1 MKGDRIIDRLDVFMR
16 HKGYSDTFVQ
26 SECGLS
32 NGTLNKSRAEGRD
45 LSRRATESVLN
56 KFQEINRVW
65 LTTGIGEMLLTESPP
80 PNEPPAEPPDN
91 DTILIPVVNLDSR
104 GGTAYNE
111 EVNTDTYVTGRLPF
125 PTSIAH
131 QGDVVIPIYGDS
143 MEPTYKAGSMVL
155 IREVELWREY
165 LELGCTYVIGL
176 VDDRRIIKTIMA
188 GSDTQH
194 FMLVSINPAYQP
206 QEIDKK
212 IIRSVWR
219 VIVSVR
225 REAL

>member
-1 MKGDRIIDRLDVFMR
+1 MDNSDNTVKGRLKAYLSANNITMAEFGRRIGVSSAYITSMRKSIQPDKVERIKEEFPDLDID
-16 HKGYSDTFVQ
+16 
-26 SECGLS
+26 
-32 NGTLNKSRAEGRD
+32 
-45 LSRRATESVLN
+45 
-56 KFQEINRVW
+56 W
-65 LTTGIGEMLLTESPP
+65 LLTGVKDDNSPP
-80 PNEPPAEPPDN
+80 IKTS
-91 DTILIPVVNLDSR
+91 DTILVPVASPDSI
-104 GGTAYNE
+104 GGTRFNE
-111 EVNTDTYVTGRLPF
+111 EVNTEEYINGYLPF

-131 QGDVVIPIYGDS
+131 QGDVVVPIYGDS

-176 VDDRRIIKTIMA
+176 VDDRRIIKTVMA
-188 GSDTQH
+188 GSDTKH
-194 FMLVSINPAYQP
+194 LLLVSINPAYEP

-225 REAL
+225 RETL

>member
-1 MKGDRIIDRLDVFMR
+1 MGQTIKERTIEFIKYKNISVKEFEIR
-16 HKGYSDTFVQ
+16 
-26 SECGLS
+26 CGLS
-32 NGTLNKSRAEGRD
+32 NGYVANMRKGYSAEKLKDVLSAYPELNRDWLLYNEGGMIKEQP
-45 LSRRATESVLN
+45 TE
-56 KFQEINRVW
+56 
-65 LTTGIGEMLLTESPP
+65 P
-80 PNEPPAEPPDN
+80 PPDN

-104 GGTAYNE
+104 GGMAYNE
-111 EVNTDTYVTGRLPF
+111 EVQTETYVTGRLPF

-176 VDDRRIIKTIMA
+176 IDDRRLIKTVMA
-188 GSDTQH
+188 GNDTDH
-194 FMLVSINPAYQP
+194 FLLVSINPSYQP
-206 QEIDKK
+206 QEIAKS

-225 REAL
+225 RESL

>member
-1 MKGDRIIDRLDVFMR
+1 MDAYMS

-45 LSRRATESVLN
+45 LSRRATEAILN

-65 LTTGIGEMLLTESPP
+65 LTTGVGEMLLTASPP
-80 PNEPPAEPPDN
+80 PTPPPNN
-91 DTILIPVVNLDSR
+91 DTILIPVASPDSI
-104 GGTAYNE
+104 GGTRFNE
-111 EVNTDTYVTGRLPF
+111 EVNTEEYINGYLPF

-176 VDDRRIIKTIMA
+176 VDDRRIIKTVMA
-188 GSDTQH
+188 GSDAKH
-194 FMLVSINPAYQP
+194 LLLVSINPAYEP

-225 REAL
+225 RETL

>member
-1 MKGDRIIDRLDVFMR
+1 MDNSDNTVKGRLKAYLSANNITMAEFGRRIGVSSAYITSMRKSIQPDKVERIKEEFPDLDID
-16 HKGYSDTFVQ
+16 
-26 SECGLS
+26 
-32 NGTLNKSRAEGRD
+32 
-45 LSRRATESVLN
+45 
-56 KFQEINRVW
+56 W
-65 LTTGIGEMLLTESPP
+65 LLTGVKDDNSPP
-80 PNEPPAEPPDN
+80 IKTS
-91 DTILIPVVNLDSR
+91 DTILVPVASPDSI
-104 GGTAYNE
+104 GGTRFNE
-111 EVNTDTYVTGRLPF
+111 EVNTEEYINGYLPF

-176 VDDRRIIKTIMA
+176 VDDRRIIKTVMA
-188 GSDTQH
+188 GSDTKH
-194 FMLVSINPAYQP
+194 LLLVSINPAYEP

>member
-1 MKGDRIIDRLDVFMR
+1 MEVNERIAEIMAHYD
-16 HKGYSDTFVQ
+16 
-26 SECGLS
+26 LS
-32 NGTLNKSRAEGRD
+32 VKEFATKIGAKTQQAVYDLLHGKTKSISTDMENKIISCFPEISRA
-45 LSRRATESVLN
+45 
-56 KFQEINRVW
+56 W
-65 LTTGIGEMLLTESPP
+65 LLTGEGEKFV
-80 PNEPPAEPPDN
+80 EPQPKPQSKTS
-91 DTILIPVVNLDSR
+91 DTILVPVASPDSI
-104 GGTAYNE
+104 GGTRFNE
-111 EVNTDTYVTGRLPF
+111 EVNTEEYINGYLPF

-176 VDDRRIIKTIMA
+176 VDDRRIIKTVMA
-188 GSDTQH
+188 GSDAKH
-194 FMLVSINPAYQP
+194 LLLVSINPAYEP

-225 REAL
+225 RETL

>member
-1 MKGDRIIDRLDVFMR
+1 MDNSDNTVKGRLKAYLSANNITMAEFGRRIGVSSAYITSMRKSIQPDKVERIKEEFPDLDID
-16 HKGYSDTFVQ
+16 
-26 SECGLS
+26 
-32 NGTLNKSRAEGRD
+32 
-45 LSRRATESVLN
+45 
-56 KFQEINRVW
+56 W
-65 LTTGIGEMLLTESPP
+65 LLTGVKDDDSPP
-80 PNEPPAEPPDN
+80 IKTN
-91 DTILIPVVNLDSR
+91 DTILIPVASPDSI
-104 GGTAYNE
+104 GGTRFNE
-111 EVNTDTYVTGRLPF
+111 EVNTEEYINGYLPF

-176 VDDRRIIKTIMA
+176 VDDRRIIKTVMA
-188 GSDTQH
+188 GSDAKH
-194 FMLVSINPAYQP
+194 LLLVSINPAYEP

-219 VIVSVR
+219 VIASVR
-225 REAL
+225 RETLWWT

>member
-1 MKGDRIIDRLDVFMR
+1 MDNSDNTVKGRLKAYLSANNITMAEFGRRIGVSSAYITSMRKSIQPDKVERIKEEFPDLDID
-16 HKGYSDTFVQ
+16 
-26 SECGLS
+26 
-32 NGTLNKSRAEGRD
+32 
-45 LSRRATESVLN
+45 
-56 KFQEINRVW
+56 W
-65 LTTGIGEMLLTESPP
+65 LLTGVKDDDSPP
-80 PNEPPAEPPDN
+80 IKTN
-91 DTILIPVVNLDSR
+91 DTILIPVASHDSI
-104 GGTAYNE
+104 GGTRFNE
-111 EVNTDTYVTGRLPF
+111 EVNTEEYINGYLPF

-176 VDDRRIIKTIMA
+176 VDDRRIIKTVMA
-188 GSDTQH
+188 GCDAKH
-194 FMLVSINPAYQP
+194 LLLVSINPAHEP

-212 IIRSVWR
+212 MIRSVWR

-225 REAL
+225 RETL

>member
-1 MKGDRIIDRLDVFMR
+1 MS

-45 LSRRATESVLN
+45 LSRRATEAILN

-65 LTTGIGEMLLTESPP
+65 LTTGVGEMLLTASPP
-80 PNEPPAEPPDN
+80 PTPPPNN
-91 DTILIPVVNLDSR
+91 DTILVPVASSDSI
-104 GGTAYNE
+104 GGTRFNE
-111 EVNTDTYVTGRLPF
+111 EANTEEYINGYLPF

-143 MEPTYKAGSMVL
+143 MEPTYKSGSMVL

-176 VDDRRIIKTIMA
+176 VDDRRIIKTVMA
-188 GSDTQH
+188 GSDANH
-194 FMLVSINPAYQP
+194 LLLVSINPAYEP

-225 REAL
+225 RETL

>member
-1 MKGDRIIDRLDVFMR
+1 MDNSDNTVKGRLKAYLSANNITMAEFGRRIGVSSAYITSMRKSIQPDKVERIKEEFPDLDID
-16 HKGYSDTFVQ
+16 
-26 SECGLS
+26 
-32 NGTLNKSRAEGRD
+32 
-45 LSRRATESVLN
+45 
-56 KFQEINRVW
+56 W
-65 LTTGIGEMLLTESPP
+65 LLTGVKDDNSPP
-80 PNEPPAEPPDN
+80 IKTS
-91 DTILIPVVNLDSR
+91 DTILIPVASPDSI
-104 GGTAYNE
+104 GGTRFNE
-111 EVNTDTYVTGRLPF
+111 EVNTEEYINGYLPF

-176 VDDRRIIKTIMA
+176 VDDRRIIKTVMA
-188 GSDTQH
+188 GSDAKH
-194 FMLVSINPAYQP
+194 LLLVSINPAYEP

-225 REAL
+225 RETL

>member
-1 MKGDRIIDRLDVFMR
+1 MGQTIKERTIEFVKYKGISVKEFEIR
-16 HKGYSDTFVQ
+16 
-26 SECGLS
+26 CGLS
-32 NGTLNKSRAEGRD
+32 NGYVANMRKGYSAEKLKDVLSAYPELNRD
-45 LSRRATESVLN
+45 
-56 KFQEINRVW
+56 W
-65 LTTGIGEMLLTESPP
+65 LLYNEGEMQKPPTEPP
-80 PNEPPAEPPDN
+80 PDS

-104 GGTAYNE
+104 GGMAYNE
-111 EVNTDTYVTGRLPF
+111 EVQTEVYTTGHLPF

-131 QGDVVIPIYGDS
+131 HGDVVIPIYGDS
-143 MEPTYKAGSMVL
+143 MEPTYKSGSLVL

-176 VDDRRIIKTIMA
+176 VDDRRVIKTVMA
-188 GSDTQH
+188 GNDADH
-194 FMLVSINPAYQP
+194 FLLVSINPAYQP
-206 QEIDKK
+206 QEIAKD

>member
-1 MKGDRIIDRLDVFMR
+1 MEGNRIIDRLDAFMR
-16 HKGYSDTFVQ
+16 LKGFSDTFVQ
-26 SECGLS
+26 GECGLS
-32 NGTLNKSRAEGRD
+32 NGTLNKSRSEGRD
-45 LSRRATESVLN
+45 LSRRATEAVLN

-65 LTTGIGEMLLTESPP
+65 LTTGVGEMLLTSSPP
-80 PNEPPAEPPDN
+80 TEPPPEGG

-104 GGTAYNE
+104 GGMAFNE
-111 EVNTDTYVTGRLPF
+111 EVQTDTYITGRLPF

-131 QGDVVIPIYGDS
+131 HGDVVIPIYGDS

-165 LELGCTYVIGL
+165 LELGCAYVIGL
-176 VDDRRIIKTIMA
+176 VDDRRVIKTVMA
-188 GSDTQH
+188 GSDADH
-194 FMLVSINPAYQP
+194 FLLVSINPAYQP
-206 QEIDKK
+206 QEIGKD

>member
-1 MKGDRIIDRLDVFMR
+1 MR

-45 LSRRATESVLN
+45 LSRRAMELILK
-56 KFQEINRVW
+56 KFQDINHVW
-65 LTTGIGEMLLTESPP
+65 LTTGVGEMLLTASPP
-80 PNEPPAEPPDN
+80 TEPPPDN
-91 DTILIPVVNLDSR
+91 DTIIIPVVNLDSR
-104 GGTAYNE
+104 GGMAYNE
-111 EVNTDTYVTGRLPF
+111 EVQTETYVTGRLPF

-176 VDDRRIIKTIMA
+176 VDDRRVFKTVMA
-188 GSDTQH
+188 GNDADH
-194 FMLVSINPAYQP
+194 FLLVSINPAYQP
-206 QEIDKK
+206 QEISKG

>member
-1 MKGDRIIDRLDVFMR
+1 MKSDRVIDRLDVFMR

-65 LTTGIGEMLLTESPP
+65 LTTGVGEMLLAPSPP
-80 PNEPPAEPPDN
+80 TEPPPDG

-104 GGTAYNE
+104 GGMAYNE
-111 EVNTDTYVTGRLPF
+111 EVQTETYMTGRLPF

-176 VDDRRIIKTIMA
+176 VDDRRVIKTVMA
-188 GSDTQH
+188 GNDADH
-194 FMLVSINPAYQP
+194 FLLVSINPTYQP
-206 QEIDKK
+206 QEIAKD

-219 VIVSVR
+219 
-225 REAL
+225 

>member
-1 MKGDRIIDRLDVFMR
+1 MEVNERIAAIMAHYDLSVKEFATKIGAKTQQAVYDLL
-16 HKGYSDTFVQ
+16 HGKTKSISSDM
-26 SECGLS
+26 E
-32 NGTLNKSRAEGRD
+32 NKIISCFPEISRA
-45 LSRRATESVLN
+45 
-56 KFQEINRVW
+56 W
-65 LTTGIGEMLLTESPP
+65 LLTGDGGMLLNASPP
-80 PNEPPAEPPDN
+80 TEPPPGN

-111 EVNTDTYVTGRLPF
+111 EVQTDTYITGQIPF
-125 PTSIAH
+125 PRSIAH
-131 QGDVVIPIYGDS
+131 QGDMVIHIYGDS

-176 VDDRRIIKTIMA
+176 VDDRRIIKTVMA

-194 FMLVSINPAYQP
+194 YLLVSINPAFQP

>member
-1 MKGDRIIDRLDVFMR
+1 MELNKRIEKLIE
-16 HKGYSDTFVQ
+16 YS
-26 SECGLS
+26 GLS
-32 NGTLNKSRAEGRD
+32 IPKFAERVGFKTPQGVRELLKGNTMS
-45 LSRRATESVLN
+45 LSRQAQDNILHS
-56 KFQEINRVW
+56 FPEINPSW
-65 LTTGIGEMLLTESPP
+65 LLTGIGGMLKEPSPP
-80 PNEPPAEPPDN
+80 TEPPPEDA

-104 GGTAYNE
+104 GGVAYNE
-111 EVNTDTYVTGRLPF
+111 EVQTETYVTGRLPF

-131 QGDVVIPIYGDS
+131 HGDVVIPIYGDS

-165 LELGCTYVIGL
+165 LELGCTYVICL
-176 VDDRRIIKTIMA
+176 VDDRRVIKTVMA
-188 GSDTQH
+188 GNDADH
-194 FMLVSINPAYQP
+194 FLLVSINPAYQP
-206 QEIDKK
+206 QEIAKD

>member
-1 MKGDRIIDRLDVFMR
+1 MELNKRIEKLIE
-16 HKGYSDTFVQ
+16 YS
-26 SECGLS
+26 GLS
-32 NGTLNKSRAEGRD
+32 IPKFAERVGFKTPQGVRELLKGNTMS
-45 LSRRATESVLN
+45 LSRQAQDNILHS
-56 KFQEINRVW
+56 FPEINPSW
-65 LTTGIGEMLLTESPP
+65 LLTGIGGMLKEPSPP
-80 PNEPPAEPPDN
+80 TEPPPEDAG
-91 DTILIPVVNLDSR
+91 TILIPVASSDSI
-104 GGTAYNE
+104 GGTRFNQ
-111 EVNTDTYVTGRLPF
+111 EVNTEEYITGYLPF

-131 QGDVVIPIYGDS
+131 HGDVVIPIYGDS

-176 VDDRRIIKTIMA
+176 VDDRRVIKTVMA
-188 GSDTQH
+188 GNDADH
-194 FMLVSINPAYQP
+194 FLLVSINPAYQP

>member
-1 MKGDRIIDRLDVFMR
+1 MDNSDNTVKGRLKAYLSANNITMAEFGRRIGVSSAYITSMRKSIQPDKVERIKEEFPDLDID
-16 HKGYSDTFVQ
+16 
-26 SECGLS
+26 
-32 NGTLNKSRAEGRD
+32 
-45 LSRRATESVLN
+45 
-56 KFQEINRVW
+56 W
-65 LTTGIGEMLLTESPP
+65 LLTGVKDDDSPP
-80 PNEPPAEPPDN
+80 IKTS
-91 DTILIPVVNLDSR
+91 DTILIPVASPDSI
-104 GGTAYNE
+104 GGTRFNE
-111 EVNTDTYVTGRLPF
+111 EVNTEEYINGYLPF

-176 VDDRRIIKTIMA
+176 VDDRRIIKTVMA
-188 GSDTQH
+188 GSDAKH
-194 FMLVSINPAYQP
+194 LLLVSINPAYEP

-225 REAL
+225 RETL

>member
-1 MKGDRIIDRLDVFMR
+1 MEENRIIDRLDAYMR
-16 HKGYSDTFVQ
+16 HKGYSDTYIQ
-26 SECGLS
+26 GLCGLS
-32 NGTLNKSRAEGRD
+32 NGTLNKSRGKGRD
-45 LSRRATESVLN
+45 LSRRATELILN
-56 KFQEINRVW
+56 KLQDINRVW
-65 LTTGIGEMLLTESPP
+65 LTTGVGVMELDKPSPP
-80 PNEPPAEPPDN
+80 TKPPGNE
-91 DTILIPVVNLDSR
+91 DTIFVPVVNLDGR
-104 GGTAYNE
+104 GGMAFNE
-111 EVNTDTYVTGRLPF
+111 EVQTETYMTGRLPF

-131 QGDVVIPIYGDS
+131 HGDVVIPIYGDS

-176 VDDRRIIKTIMA
+176 VDDRRVIKTVMA
-188 GSDTQH
+188 GNDADH
-194 FMLVSINPAYQP
+194 FLLVSINPAYQP
-206 QEIDKK
+206 QEIAKD

>member
-1 MKGDRIIDRLDVFMR
+1 MDNSDNTVKGRLKAYLSANNITMAEFGRRIGVSSAYITSMRKSIQPDKVERIKEEFPDLDID
-16 HKGYSDTFVQ
+16 
-26 SECGLS
+26 
-32 NGTLNKSRAEGRD
+32 
-45 LSRRATESVLN
+45 
-56 KFQEINRVW
+56 W
-65 LTTGIGEMLLTESPP
+65 LLTGVKDDNSPP
-80 PNEPPAEPPDN
+80 IKTS
-91 DTILIPVVNLDSR
+91 DTILVPVASPDSI
-104 GGTAYNE
+104 GGTRFNE
-111 EVNTDTYVTGRLPF
+111 EVNTEEYINGYLPF

-176 VDDRRIIKTIMA
+176 VDDRRIIKTVMA
-188 GSDTQH
+188 GSDTKH
-194 FMLVSINPAYQP
+194 LLLVSINPAYEP

-225 REAL
+225 RETL

>member
-1 MKGDRIIDRLDVFMR
+1 MGDTIKERTLEFIKYKNISVKEFETR
-16 HKGYSDTFVQ
+16 
-26 SECGLS
+26 CGLS
-32 NGTLNKSRAEGRD
+32 NGYVTSMRKGYGADKLNNVLTAFPE
-45 LSRRATESVLN
+45 LSRDWLLYNEGQMLN
-56 KFQEINRVW
+56 DA
-65 LTTGIGEMLLTESPP
+65 PP
-80 PNEPPAEPPDN
+80 PLTEPPDK

-111 EVNTDTYVTGRLPF
+111 EVNTETYTTGFLPF
-125 PTSIAH
+125 PKTIAH
-131 QGDVVIPIYGDS
+131 HGDVVIPIYGDS

-165 LELGCTYVIGL
+165 LEFGCTYVISL
-176 VDDRRIIKTIMA
+176 VDDRRIIKTVMA
-188 GSDTQH
+188 GDDAEH
-194 FMLVSINPAYQP
+194 YRLISINPSYQP
-206 QEIDKK
+206 QEIAKK